1 MVGGGVGP
9 RDLVKVNVFAL
20 VHCDGGKEVR
30 MNVDGD
36 VIFGS
41 WDRKLRKILKICL
54 LCMK

>member
-1 MVGGGVGP
+1 MGP